1 MIRSMTGFGEAS
13 MTSGGA
19 HYFLEVRSLNNKYF
33 KATIRLPEEFQGLEA
48 ELESELRRRLTRG
61 TITLVGKCSEASASA
76 AYRIN
81 QEALANYVEQ
91 VKQVSAGNG
100 AESLRI
106 DLAALLPLPGV
117 LQPPA
122 DEEARLQRARDAFL
136 KLLDQAI
143 QRLMHMREREGRTLV
158 ADLMNHHALI
168 VDRLARIA
176 ERSPAV
182 VDDYQKRLQQRIETL
197 LDSARVKVE
206 PADLLKEVAI
216 FAERSDIAEEIA
228 RLGAHMDQFKDLLS
242 GGSKS
247 AGGGP
252 GVASGSVGRTLDF
265 LAQEMLREANTIA
278 SKSGDALI
286 SRNIVEIKGAID
298 RIKEQVQNAE

>member
-13 MTSGGA
+13 ATVDGA

-33 KATIRLPEEFQGLEA
+33 KSTIRLPEEFQGLEA

-61 TITLVGKCSEASASA
+61 TITLVGKCSDASATA
-76 AYRIN
+76 AYTIN
-81 QEALANYVEQ
+81 HQALANYVEQ
-91 VKQVSAGNG
+91 VKRVPQSGEG
-100 AESLRI
+100 GLRI
-106 DLAALLPLPGV
+106 DLAALLGLPGV

-122 DEEARLQRARDAFL
+122 DEEERLNRARAAFG

-143 QRLMHMREREGRTLV
+143 ARLVDMRALEGRSLV
-158 ADLMNHHALI
+158 ADLMTHHALI
-168 VDRLARIA
+168 VDRLGKIA
-176 ERSPAV
+176 ERGPAV
-182 VDDYQKRLQQRIETL
+182 VDDYQKRLQARIETL

-228 RLGAHMDQFKDLLS
+228 RLGAHMEQFKDLLN
-242 GGSKS
+242 GND
-247 AGGGP
+247 P
-252 GVASGSVGRTLDF
+252 RPVGRTLDF

-278 SKSGDALI
+278 SKSGDASI